1 MFPFYKCTDNEEHNP
16 HVVHDK
22 WSHHS
27 SHKNHVM
34 RFKRNLETVDPQ
46 CRLPVFSSTVAT
58 LKRQISS
65 VPQEFM
71 LDREDQWRGTGLTP
85 HLSSS
90 TPSFPLRSF
99 QGDLSHVPTSPKWH
113 RNMFSL
119 HLGSRPPSR
128 AHTQT
133 HTLEHTIEHTLTRTQ
148 LYYKQPSHA
157 LRQQQR

>member
-1 MFPFYKCTDNEEHNP
+1 M
-16 HVVHDK
+16 
-22 WSHHS
+22 
-27 SHKNHVM
+27 KNTIHMLFMINGAIIRHIKTTSCVSI
-34 RFKRNLETVDPQ
+34 EI
-46 CRLPVFSSTVAT
+46 
-58 LKRQISS
+58 LKQ
-65 VPQEFM
+65 
-71 LDREDQWRGTGLTP
+71 
-85 HLSSS
+85 S
-90 TPSFPLRSF
+90 TPSAGFLSLAPQSPPWKDRLALFHKSSCWTGKSSGVEPAWPHIWAHLLPLSPSAAF

-148 LYYKQPSHA
+148 LYYKQPSRA